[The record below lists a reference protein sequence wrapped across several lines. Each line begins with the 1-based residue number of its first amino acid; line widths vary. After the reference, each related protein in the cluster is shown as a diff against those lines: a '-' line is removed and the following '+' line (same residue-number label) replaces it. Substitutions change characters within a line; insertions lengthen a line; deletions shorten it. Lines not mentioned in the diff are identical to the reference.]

1 MPQKNPWYLSTLF
14 ICLLFALWYF
24 FIPPVIG
31 IVPVSYTHLYIRMHA
46 ILFNGLG

>member
-31 IVPVSYTHLYIRMHA
+31 IVLLCVRTHKEKQKDL
-46 ILFNGLG
+46 